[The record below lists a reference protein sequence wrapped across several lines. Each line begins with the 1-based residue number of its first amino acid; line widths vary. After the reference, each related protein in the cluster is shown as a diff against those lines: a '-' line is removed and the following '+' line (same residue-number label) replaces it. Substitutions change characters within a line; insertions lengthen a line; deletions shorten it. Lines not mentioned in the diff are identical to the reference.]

1 MLILHDILGKLKD
14 QFSGSRKADERGIW
28 FIYTIVA
35 IIIPFTSSKT
45 SNILRCLNALF
56 GFTGIA
62 KKRFYTF
69 MASPKIPW
77 NRLWPTLW
85 KMIPEPATDGRLLL
99 ALDDY
104 INPKTGRK
112 IYACDKLFDHAAK
125 QNQTKYPW
133 AQNVV
138 AIGLLKIVKGRWAC
152 LPLSWRFYHM
162 KKSIERI
169 NRTGIAAKI
178 RFETKLDQAV
188 TMICDIASAFTPT
201 RIIAVTDSWFGN
213 NGLWKPLND
222 KLGPCFD
229 MISRLRS
236 NSNIFEM
243 PDCRVEKGRGRPAK
257 YGKKAGTAKS
267 LAGELKDFAIGY
279 DVNLYGRIRTVVA
292 YERLVMLK
300 TIKCAVKVVWIY
312 RQSQWVAL
320 FSTDTTLSAAQ
331 IIEYYG
337 ARWKIEAAFKE
348 LKRDIG
354 SAETQTRHPD
364 AVTNHLHFC
373 MMATSAAWIYASRM
387 EKTPSRRHIV
397 EGRNHF
403 AFSDVRKSV
412 AQAAAD
418 SNFGILFPVPRKS
431 VLNSL
436 VDVLL
441 RMAA

>member
-1 MLILHDILGKLKD
+1 
-14 QFSGSRKADERGIW
+14 
-28 FIYTIVA
+28 
-35 IIIPFTSSKT
+35 
-45 SNILRCLNALF
+45 
-56 GFTGIA
+56 
-62 KKRFYTF
+62 
-69 MASPKIPW
+69 
-77 NRLWPTLW
+77 
-85 KMIPEPATDGRLLL
+85 MIPEPVTEGRLLL

-138 AIGLLKIVKGRWAC
+138 TVGLLKIVKGRWAC

-169 NRTGIAAKI
+169 NRTGITTKVQFESKLEQAA
-178 RFETKLDQAV
+178 A
-188 TMICDIASAFTPT
+188 MICDIASAFTQT
-201 RIIAVTDSWFGN
+201 RIIAVTDAWFGN

-222 KLGPCFD
+222 KLGPCFG

-236 NSNIFEM
+236 NSNIFKLPE
-243 PDCRVEKGRGRPAK
+243 CQEKKRRGRPAK
-257 YGKKAGTAKS
+257 YGKKSGAAKS
-267 LAGELKDFAIGY
+267 PAAELKELAMDY
-279 DVNLYGRIRTVVA
+279 EVNLYGRIRTVVA
-292 YERLVMLK
+292 CERLVMLK
-300 TIKCAVKVVWIY
+300 TIKRAVKVVWIY

-320 FSTDTTLSAAQ
+320 FSTDTTLSVVQ

-337 ARWKIEAAFKE
+337 TRWKIEAAFKE

-354 SAETQTRHPD
+354 SAETQTRNPD
-364 AVTNHLHFC
+364 AVINHLHLC

-436 VDVLL
+436 VEVLL

>member
-1 MLILHDILGKLKD
+1 M
-14 QFSGSRKADERGIW
+14 
-28 FIYTIVA
+28 
-35 IIIPFTSSKT
+35 PFTSSKT
-45 SNILRCLNALF
+45 SNILRCLNSLF

-62 KKRFYTF
+62 QKRFYTF

-85 KMIPEPATDGRLLL
+85 KMIPEPVTNGRLLL
-99 ALDDY
+99 AVDDY

-112 IYACDKLFDHAAK
+112 IYACDKVFDHAAK
-125 QNQTKYPW
+125 HNQTKYPW

-138 AIGLLKIVKGRWAC
+138 TVGLLKIVKGRWAC

-162 KKSIERI
+162 EKSIERVKP
-169 NRTGIAAKI
+169 AKI

-188 TMICDIASAFTPT
+188 AMICQIASALAQT

-213 NGLWKPLND
+213 NGLYKPLND
-222 KLGPCFD
+222 KLGGCFD

-236 NSNIFEM
+236 NSNVFALPE
-243 PDCRVEKGRGRPAK
+243 CRSQKRRGRPAK
-257 YGKKAGTAKS
+257 YGKKSGTAKS
-267 LAGELKDFAIGY
+267 LATDFKDLASSY
-279 DVNLYGRIRTVVA
+279 EVNLYGRIRIVVA
-292 YERLVMLK
+292 CERIVMLK
-300 TIKCAVKVVWIY
+300 TIKRAVKVVWVY
-312 RQSQWVAL
+312 RQSQWV
-320 FSTDTTLSAAQ
+320 AQ

-387 EKTPSRRHIV
+387 DKTPNRRHV
-397 EGRNHF
+397 VAGRNHF

-418 SNFGILFPVPRKS
+418 ANFGILFPVPRKS

-436 VDVLL
+436 VHVLL